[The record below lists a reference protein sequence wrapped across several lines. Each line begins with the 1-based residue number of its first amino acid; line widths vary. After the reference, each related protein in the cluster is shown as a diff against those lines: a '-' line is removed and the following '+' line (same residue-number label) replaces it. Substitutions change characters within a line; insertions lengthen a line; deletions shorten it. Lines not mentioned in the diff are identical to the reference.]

1 MRNSVV
7 LSIILGLAA
16 VAQADN
22 LDSHVRLDVGKI
34 QSVLPRNANQNQNE
48 DGNKNGKASKPK
60 VDAQVLAA
68 TSSIDT
74 GEPCDHRTTVI
85 VTETPAGAAAAV
97 VTGLDS
103 GSGRNKT
110 VGDTK
115 NNNKNQDQGENG
127 RAVNKNKASQNDQ
140 EKDQGNVVQIL
151 TVDISGNNGNNNPHA
166 QGNEKTVTVH
176 AQGAEKTVTVHAQG
190 AEKTVT
196 VHAQANEKTVTIH
209 AQAIEKIVTVHAQGN
224 EKTVIVHA
232 QGNEKIVTVTETQV
246 IGNGKANEN
255 QSQAVQLSFVTE
267 TVFGAGNAP
276 TVTITPIAEIVTQ
289 HVTITEKGGA
299 AEAVTVTMQAHPV
312 TITQHAAAAAVL
324 PPSTVTVTEP
334 GVCTTTDGLAA
345 ASPVVVA
352 QPSAAIIAAEVA
364 PSPVSTGAGNGM
376 GIIDAN
382 GKCGSC
388 HCLCNA
394 QDFPKASIQIAA
406 PVVNAG
412 AVASPVTTLQTV
424 VTFASQAASTGAVA
438 QADAGI
444 AFQPG
449 ADAASTSVAAV
460 EAQPSTDAAMTAA
473 QSDTAPSQVA
483 QGAASILLDTPTTTD
498 VASQSTDTAVVDTAT
513 QDAAATTAAQ
523 PSITESA
530 AAVLAESAQSP
541 TATTDASAESTT
553 STSTDS
559 AVTIA
564 PPVPGALAVDNGGGP
579 PGPIDINTYT
589 LASAIA
595 LGHLRRR

>member
-127 RAVNKNKASQNDQ
+127 RAVNKNKASQHDQ

-151 TVDISGNNGNNNPHA
+151 TVDISGNNA

-176 AQGAEKTVTVHAQG
+176 AQGAEKTVTVHAQ
-190 AEKTVT
+190 
-196 VHAQANEKTVTIH
+196 AN
-209 AQAIEKIVTVHAQGN
+209 EKIVTVH
-224 EKTVIVHA
+224 
-232 QGNEKIVTVTETQV
+232 ETQV

-267 TVFGAGNAP
+267 TVFSAGNAP

-352 QPSAAIIAAEVA
+352 QPSAAIVAAEVA

-406 PVVNAG
+406 PV
-412 AVASPVTTLQTV
+412 
-424 VTFASQAASTGAVA
+424 AASTGAVA

-460 EAQPSTDAAMTAA
+460 EAQPSTDAAVAAA

-589 LASAIA
+589 LASAIT